1 MTFLKYSLITLLTL
15 ILIGTAGYLVA
26 STGVQSKPGYAK
38 SDLPSLFSAKTSVT
52 LNLGPKGLKTARWAI
67 KHLTNNSDHEL
78 DLSEQLMLTVILD
91 LQGLQL
97 RLYEVEDNRPVFDK
111 SIDQAIVTLKKGDW
125 RTLLS
130 LREDDKRI
138 VIMQAGSDDLNSG
151 LSVLGSTPESA
162 FFINLV
168 GHLTSESMAKIA
180 KSLDSSL

>member
-1 MTFLKYSLITLLTL
+1 
-15 ILIGTAGYLVA
+15 
-26 STGVQSKPGYAK
+26 
-38 SDLPSLFSAKTSVT
+38 
-52 LNLGPKGLKTARWAI
+52 
-67 KHLTNNSDHEL
+67 
-78 DLSEQLMLTVILD
+78 VILD

-111 SIDQAIVTLKKGDW
+111 SIDQAIVTLKQGDW

-138 VIMQAGSDDLNSG
+138 VIMQAGSDDLISG

-168 GHLTSESMAKIA
+168 GHLTSKSMAKIA
-180 KSLDSSL
+180 ESLDSSL